1 MSRVSSFATKVGAS
15 AAIAALLWGSSARAD
30 APAVTYTIT
39 NLDGFP
45 DRVFV
50 AWPRT
55 CGSTGD
61 PLGAVSLKLNP
72 DWATRQHEVDYEV
85 LKQGAVHQVATYC
98 LATTRIY
105 ALRAT
110 EFPRATR
117 VATADDVSLGKK
129 PGETLDI
136 LPALDAV
143 ELTKRIAFFGDT
155 GRNVV
160 ASIRFDRLLQLAP
173 VGSPPI
179 PAKVA
184 HFDLRLEADYA
195 ATPPTF
201 TAFSG
206 DTKITFD
213 PPAGD
218 AGPDAGSTAN
228 DAGAVDAGP
237 IAAPSPPAPAPAPA
251 PATDGGTRWVYAAA
265 IGGLIAGGLI
275 AQYRKKKDAK

>member
-1 MSRVSSFATKVGAS
+1 MSRVSSFRAKVGAS
-15 AAIAALLWGSSARAD
+15 AAVAALLWGSSARAD
-30 APAVTYTIT
+30 APAITFAIT
-39 NLDGFP
+39 NLDMFP

-85 LKQGAVHQVATYC
+85 LKQGAVHQVTTYC
-98 LATTRIY
+98 LATMRIY

-110 EFPRATR
+110 EFPRSTR
-117 VATADDVSLGKK
+117 VATADDASLGKK

-136 LPALDAV
+136 LPALDTI

-155 GRNVV
+155 GRNAV
-160 ASIRFDRLLQLAP
+160 ASIRFDRLLHLAP
-173 VGSPPI
+173 AGAPPI
-179 PAKVA
+179 PAKTA
-184 HFDLRLEADYA
+184 HFDLRLEANYA

-201 TAFSG
+201 TVFSG

-218 AGPDAGSTAN
+218 AGSDAGSTAN

-237 IAAPSPPAPAPAPA
+237 IAAPSPSPSPSA